1 MTSMFTDPL
10 FCPKRSSR
18 LRMRTKTAV
27 GLLTLSAI
35 GWGWEKYTDVS
46 FFFFFALSPC
56 SYVLSTLSR
65 SRFARLH
72 ADFRIEKENNVC
84 LQARLRRSDPR
95 PSEIPIS
102 KLTNS

>member
-1 MTSMFTDPL
+1 
-10 FCPKRSSR
+10 
-18 LRMRTKTAV
+18 MRTKTAV
-27 GLLTLSAI
+27 DL
-35 GWGWEKYTDVS
+35 YTRMS
-46 FFFFFALSPC
+46 FSFFFFALSPC

-102 KLTNS
+102 KLTDS